1 MKLQLQRAIA
11 LLNSQ
16 KPNPDKAIKTL
27 RPLVKKKNAPWP
39 VFHYM
44 GVALMQKDRNGDAA
58 GFLRKAQELGSDQ
71 PETWHLMS
79 VAEHKQGN
87 HEQAV
92 IYGQEALKR
101 KPDFFKAWLNLG
113 SAYRAQAKLESAL
126 KCYQKANQLDP
137 RSAGVAFR
145 IGSIYKDQGNLRK
158 AMELFDITLKVD
170 PEYHQANIQKALIH
184 QKSGEYQE
192 ARACLGAILEKMP
205 RDLEA
210 RISLAEVC
218 RAEGRFEEA
227 ISRYEDILSEK
238 PKFGAVRSNYA
249 LTLQDMG
256 RFNESEQN
264 YRQAFRDQPGST
276 ESLSNYLMGLHY
288 NPERT
293 REEIFEAHM
302 EWDRHFAPEIRPER
316 PVPADKSPDRKLR
329 VGFISGGFFRH
340 PVGWMITEALENLPD
355 DQFEIICYTNNNI
368 NDLITKRIHAASD
381 KWKPIV
387 GYSDEVVGQMIRD
400 DEVDILVE
408 LSGHSAYNR
417 LKTVAMEPAPVIV
430 KWVGGLFNTSG
441 LRAMDYLITDWHES
455 PEGEEP
461 CYTEK
466 LIRMPDDY
474 ICFLPPEYAPEVG
487 PLPAEEKGYITFGC
501 FNNPTKVN
509 SRLIEKWAEI
519 MHRVPDSRLFLKS
532 KQYDTAMFTDSII
545 SQMESAGIARERLI
559 FEGMSPHPEL
569 LDAYNRVDIALDPWP
584 YSGGLSTCEALW
596 MGVPVVTLPG
606 PTFAG
611 RHSTTHLMNAGLP
624 EMVTGSREDYI
635 AKAVALASDKE
646 ALAELRAGLRE
657 RVRLSALCDGERFG
671 AHLAVAFREMW
682 KQRVAG
688 WESADDEWRDH
699 IAVEAVNTAGVAES
713 KSDEKQADGLQS
725 GKEPKHND
733 EPAAVNLNETAAN
746 SPGQEAVNANDAASK
761 SNEQEAGVSVAEKAA
776 VEKEEAVANASG
788 NGAQQAS
795 GDINA
800 NGNGTLSPETNGN
813 PVKGS
818 TGNGSV
824 DSNEEKTWK
833 IETKDDVTI
842 CTPADLNMLTPY
854 VLLEQEQWYEPELQ
868 FVRDYLKPGMSVVDV
883 GAGFGV
889 YALPMAKKVGP
900 GGKVYAFEAGSLA
913 RRHLEMS
920 KLENGFEQLEVIGRA
935 VSETPGKAVLK
946 HGKTPEESTIVADG
960 QGDEVSLVTL
970 DAWWEFEGRPEV
982 GLLKIDVNGE
992 ETAALKGAQQL
1003 VKEEKPLLLIALSGQ
1018 NSRDFAEVAAG
1029 FGYIL
1034 YEYVPGAN
1042 ILTEHDANAGAD
1054 PYLLNLIAIHQSQRG
1069 AAKEA
1074 GWLYDEAVATYEPK
1088 IDLWKTE
1095 LAKLPWTDELMEQ
1108 CKSIEVSGDTEKYVK
1123 ALNYLLAAEQIEV
1136 FGAAAGHAGSKKA
1149 KLLLAAAQ
1157 MLINLYNQGTE
1168 SAPVVFT
1175 LVRTLHALGKQG
1187 QAVAVMQKLIQ
1198 TTSLGQE
1205 NMSLDLPFM
1214 LPVSGQDHAPVKTGL
1229 AKWLMIRTV
1238 ESWIQLKDVSTYRS
1252 GPQERKMME
1261 VLEENPE
1268 VISEIK
1274 QRNRMH
1280 KLMTGDQ
1287 DEPEDIVRC
1296 TGQKKDQNCRSD
1308 IHGNAKKRVR
1318 DISPNLIQETHQDI
1332 DEAESVSREELFV
1345 AQPGISNNG
1354 NLSVLHPKSENE
1366 GMVDLKSVYKT
1377 ISYIE
1382 KLGINERDTI
1392 LHELYMNY
1400 EKRRNY
1406 YYERS
1411 IFAKSHGYTPNLN
1424 NPTTF
1429 NEKIL
1434 YRKIYDRN
1442 PLFPILADKYKVR
1455 DYIRSV
1461 LGKENAEEILIPLL
1475 EVSED
1480 PERIDFTKIT
1490 GDYIVKPNH
1499 ACGAYKIVKS
1509 SSQLNLSK
1517 LREECKRWLEM
1528 PHGMLAYEWAYQPI
1542 KRKIIVERLLTDHE
1556 GKVPKDYKLFV
1567 FHGKCKMI
1575 TVEHD
1580 RFENHTRTVYDQN
1593 WQQIP
1598 CTYVRHQGPVEK
1610 EPEVLPDMIKIAEK
1624 IAHNLDFARVDLYIL
1639 ENQLFFGEVTLYPVS
1654 GRGRFNPVKYD
1665 EMLGRFWNISTLLNS
1680 IVAETD

>member
-1 MKLQLQRAIA
+1 
-11 LLNSQ
+11 
-16 KPNPDKAIKTL
+16 
-27 RPLVKKKNAPWP
+27 
-39 VFHYM
+39 
-44 GVALMQKDRNGDAA
+44 
-58 GFLRKAQELGSDQ
+58 
-71 PETWHLMS
+71 
-79 VAEHKQGN
+79 
-87 HEQAV
+87 
-92 IYGQEALKR
+92 
-101 KPDFFKAWLNLG
+101 
-113 SAYRAQAKLESAL
+113 
-126 KCYQKANQLDP
+126 
-137 RSAGVAFR
+137 
-145 IGSIYKDQGNLRK
+145 
-158 AMELFDITLKVD
+158 
-170 PEYHQANIQKALIH
+170 
-184 QKSGEYQE
+184 
-192 ARACLGAILEKMP
+192 
-205 RDLEA
+205 
-210 RISLAEVC
+210 
-218 RAEGRFEEA
+218 
-227 ISRYEDILSEK
+227 
-238 PKFGAVRSNYA
+238 
-249 LTLQDMG
+249 
-256 RFNESEQN
+256 
-264 YRQAFRDQPGST
+264 
-276 ESLSNYLMGLHY
+276 
-288 NPERT
+288 
-293 REEIFEAHM
+293 M

-381 KWKPIV
+381 EWKPIV

-699 IAVEAVNTAGVAES
+699 IAVEA
-713 KSDEKQADGLQS
+713 
-725 GKEPKHND
+725 
-733 EPAAVNLNETAAN
+733 
-746 SPGQEAVNANDAASK
+746 
-761 SNEQEAGVSVAEKAA
+761 GVSVTKKSA

-960 QGDEVSLVTL
+960 QGDEVNLVTL

-1229 AKWLMIRTV
+1229 AKWLMVRTV

-1261 VLEENPE
+1261 VLEGNAEKQPFIIKAGFLGKGNAYNLSITHTLWQNSINFNKWFWVVKNDDSPIDLNLKNKKRKVDISDENKPSTRLIEAAIRKLTEQEAPIIQSVAYYDVEGKARGASTAVVYEAAVKYRNQSNIRSASLLIKVLQKKGYTFESETNYWEREGLFYENQHLFEGHALKFPRALAIDRNEDRIVMILEYHYDKGTPWRRIDYLEAAKAIADFNKIVKVGDKKDWFYRSKMSQFRNSLTSARQIADYLVKMNMRDTWVDDAKEIIRLTEKKVNEIFGKLSDRLPE
-1268 VISEIK
+1268 VLCHSDLH
-1274 QRNRMH
+1274 RNNLIRSSNGLVAIDWATVGTGFPGEDVGRMIH
-1280 KLMTGDQ
+1280 PNYAAGTHWPNLDNLEAWFYEVVDTYVENWSSVNEGYDP
-1287 DEPEDIVRC
+1287 DDIVSAARIGC
-1296 TGQKKDQNCRSD
+1296 ITRANFSLYKMKNTL
-1308 IHGNAKKRVR
+1308 AV
-1318 DISPNLIQETHQDI
+1318 ISKGIKE
-1332 DEAESVSREELFV
+1332 EATKQSVSKELEKVISSMDLYLHHCRILLKEDVESSV
-1345 AQPGISNNG
+1345 A
-1354 NLSVLHPKSENE
+1354 K
-1366 GMVDLKSVYKT
+1366 KT
-1377 ISYIE
+1377 ISTPKSNGSRNNYKYLLNEGAKKDSLTKAKDHFVKLLGNIE
-1382 KLGINERDTI
+1382 TYQPVFIENKQISSGRYSMERDLVI
-1392 LHELYMNY
+1392 
-1400 EKRRNY
+1400 RDIIR
-1406 YYERS
+1406 
-1411 IFAKSHGYTPNLN
+1411 KSNCLSLSDYGCSEGHYLRIGCEEGCFSVGMDASKIKVMTAQWSLCLN
-1424 NPTTF
+1424 
-1429 NEKIL
+1429 
-1434 YRKIYDRN
+1434 
-1442 PLFPILADKYKVR
+1442 
-1455 DYIRSV
+1455 
-1461 LGKENAEEILIPLL
+1461 G
-1475 EVSED
+1475 
-1480 PERIDFTKIT
+1480 
-1490 GDYIVKPNH
+1490 
-1499 ACGAYKIVKS
+1499 
-1509 SSQLNLSK
+1509 
-1517 LREECKRWLEM
+1517 
-1528 PHGMLAYEWAYQPI
+1528 
-1542 KRKIIVERLLTDHE
+1542 
-1556 GKVPKDYKLFV
+1556 
-1567 FHGKCKMI
+1567 
-1575 TVEHD
+1575 
-1580 RFENHTRTVYDQN
+1580 FENFALYTGSLYDEQIIK
-1593 WQQIP
+1593 QIP
-1598 CTYVRHQGPVEK
+1598 STDITISLSVIHHIIMEK
-1610 EPEVLPDMIKIAEK
+1610 GLEYAEHLMTSFSRKTNFGLIFEMGQSNEINFHWHKLLPDMGSDPDTWIAEWLNKVGFSDIETICKVPRRGVDRYTFFAK
-1624 IAHNLDFARVDLYIL
+1624 I
-1639 ENQLFFGEVTLYPVS
+1639 
-1654 GRGRFNPVKYD
+1654 
-1665 EMLGRFWNISTLLNS
+1665 
-1680 IVAETD
+1680 